1 MSKMLKVVTI
11 GSFATIVGLSLI
23 VGGTTLTATSAQ
35 ALACT
40 PTPNGTSHLGEYPS
54 GQACF
59 EACYAIHG
67 ENLETYHWN
76 ETTTC
81 CSCVF

>member
-23 VGGTTLTATSAQ
+23 VGGMTLTATSAQ
-35 ALACT
+35 AQGCV
-40 PTPNGTSHLGEYPS
+40 PEPNGTSHLGEYPS
-54 GQACF
+54 PAACY
-59 EACYAIHG
+59 EACLAIHG
-67 ENLETYHWN
+67 ENLEDYHWN
-76 ETTTC
+76 SVTKC